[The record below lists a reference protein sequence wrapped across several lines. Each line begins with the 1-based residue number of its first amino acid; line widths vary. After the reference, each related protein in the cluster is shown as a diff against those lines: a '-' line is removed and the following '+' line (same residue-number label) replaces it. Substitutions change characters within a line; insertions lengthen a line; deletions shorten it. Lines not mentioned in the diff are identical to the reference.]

1 MSAVKN
7 RNTTPFAVVDC
18 APISDDVGTP
28 GVIVAV
34 LEREYGSAHW
44 SDFSLPTSDES
55 YHQRQES
62 GLWVY

>member
-7 RNTTPFAVVDC
+7 RNSKPFAVVDC
-18 APISDDVGTP
+18 APISDDVATT

-44 SDFSLPTSDES
+44 SDFSLSTSDEGH
-55 YHQRQES
+55 HQRQES
-62 GLWVY
+62 GLCGY

>member
-7 RNTTPFAVVDC
+7 RNSKPFAVVDC
-18 APISDDVGTP
+18 APISDDVATT

-55 YHQRQES
+55 HH
-62 GLWVY
+62 